1 MYRVRSGLRL
11 IAVAWLALQATV
23 GGAIADSY
31 QARSQID
38 DAPVEQGVD
47 GQPLVQWR
55 AAWTG
60 AEVLANSWS
69 VYSGAT
75 MSIFG
80 DIAKPVEDELGRE
93 GTIRTETGWRVRVTG
108 GYGQYSYRRW
118 INGAAGRAYRK
129 FTGHKTFSDVLFG
142 YEAQW
147 NRLTLKAFGGVTA
160 EKHIV
165 DPRDPDNPVTGFSY
179 GGKAALEAWLAI
191 SERHWLA
198 ADLAW
203 DSAFETVR
211 LGARTGYRV
220 LDNVDVGIEAR
231 FEGNQ
236 AFEAG
241 RLGVLAMWKLGDVS
255 LSGTVGV
262 SGDRDMR
269 TSPYGTVNLFFR
281 Y

>member
-1 MYRVRSGLRL
+1 M
-11 IAVAWLALQATV
+11 QAACV
-23 GGAIADSY
+23 GAIADSY
-31 QARSQID
+31 QTPSQYD
-38 DAPVEQGVD
+38 SAPVDGGVD
-47 GQPLVQWR
+47 GQPYVQWR

-80 DIAKPVEDELGRE
+80 DIAKSVRDEVGRE
-93 GTIRTETGWRVRVTG
+93 ETSRDETGWRVRVTG

-118 INGAAGRAYRK
+118 INGVAGREYRK
-129 FTGHKTFSDVLFG
+129 FIGHKTFSDVLFG
-142 YEAQW
+142 YQMQW
-147 NRLTLKAFGGVTA
+147 NRLTFKAFGGLTA
-160 EKHIV
+160 ERHIV
-165 DPRDPDNPVTGFSY
+165 DPRDPENPVTGFSY

-211 LGARTGYRV
+211 LGTRTGYRV
-220 LDNVDVGIEAR
+220 FDNVDLGIEAR

-236 AFEAG
+236 AFDAG
-241 RLGVLAMWKLGDVS
+241 RVGVLATWKFGDVA

-269 TSPYGTVNLFFR
+269 TSPYGTVNLFYR